1 MTKSSINGE
10 HLNSGKDQLNKTL
23 QLVQNKLKN
32 HIVRTSLDKYLSG
45 TRLLSDFEKIINVIF
60 DSIEK
65 LDEDSIKNINDPL
78 NTFLV
83 NTENENKIYLY
94 HVKII
99 DSINFVIDYAK
110 KRLDFKEENNDSTSS
125 KTLQSKSR
133 NSFIK
138 NIELAETQLINY
150 LLDIGYP
157 RSSIKIDIKLNQSKL
172 QPDII
177 IKYEETI
184 LALIEIKNSK
194 AQRSQ
199 DIGQLAIY
207 YFEILKTQTFL
218 PRLFIVYIKDDLQQ
232 PYEYNISNQGL
243 TKLQNFPSYL
253 DLVNKFNEKN
263 SVSNIEMEKID
274 LNEGTGEPAELG
286 ALNLFTVGSTGNTIG
301 CYRIGSG
308 WTYHAAPYNLTSD
321 TYSILIEFNNE
332 PSANDKSIADS
343 NIYAYEMLKFG
354 KSGHDLSMKASNI
367 LHIWGTNTTAGA
379 TWMDSVDNS
388 GASDLLIWNYTPT
401 IHMNADFN
409 SKGHQ
414 QSAYL
419 KDAKGRV
426 IGLSLNITSTNSPAL
441 QTNIYAS
448 FQKDNPHEDDD
459 DSLEINEDI
468 NAFAKLIAYK
478 DLQTPLSIG
487 LFGKWGSG
495 KSFFM
500 KKLDQKINMLA
511 KDTKDQ
517 AFCNNVVSIEFNA
530 WHYSDTNLWASL
542 VSHIFT
548 KLHEFLEEKNRKEKT
563 IFEELESSKK
573 LISEKENELKKI
585 QTKQKNI
592 NTELERINT
601 EKHSNLAKFTKSKAI
616 GIVNRILE
624 RDDIKQEISK
634 IKGIVDFTNIT
645 DLNEL
650 KEAYQN
656 LSTFKSVIKNFS
668 YLLKHE
674 KGFVIFGSFSIVLF
688 CMAFYYLPHVV
699 NILQDLKDNILL
711 PVLGVIS
718 SWWLLIKPYINR
730 LTSYTVPMKTLMSE
744 WNLYKKQEL
753 EKQSEE
759 EILFL
764 RSQEELELQE
774 IELKKDLYKESIK
787 LLQIEEDI
795 EDIKSGKYLASFIE
809 GRSNS
814 NDYKEHLGLI
824 SLVRDDFEKLTTEI
838 TKHKVFSD
846 DKQEIVIDRIILYID
861 DLDRCQPEKVVQVLE
876 AVHLLLAF
884 ELFVVVVGVDTRW
897 LQGSLNI
904 THQNFQDNELK
915 ITPKQYLEKIFQ
927 IPFMVKPMNEDN
939 KKALVEQLLSQD
951 IKLDTEYVI
960 DNADNKGKRDKNVIE
975 QESSHVLEKDDL
987 TFKSSESP
995 KQKKEELT
1003 EDIEIEYQNQT
1014 KPHVQLRLTAEE
1026 VNYITQLADKIGNT
1040 PRTIK
1045 RFINIYRVIRSHH
1058 IINEIISNF
1067 SQEYPII
1074 ILLLCEVFGDTYE
1087 GESFLEV
1094 ITNEQKSFYDTY
1106 KLENMDSYTQ
1116 LQEFI
1121 GRFQFD
1127 VD

>member
-23 QLVQNKLKN
+23 HLVQNKLKN
-32 HIVRTSLDKYLSG
+32 HIVRTSLETYLSG

-60 DSIEK
+60 ESIEK
-65 LDEDSIKNINDPL
+65 MDEVSIKNLYDHL

-83 NTENENKIYLY
+83 NTESETKISLY

-99 DSINFVIDYAK
+99 DSINFVIDYANK
-110 KRLDFKEENNDSTSS
+110 HLSFNSEDNHSTFNETLRRKSENSI
-125 KTLQSKSR
+125 
-133 NSFIK
+133 IK
-138 NIELAETQLINY
+138 NEEYAKLQLVKH

-157 RSSIKIDIKLNQSKL
+157 RSSIQIDYKLNEVHFQIDIT
-172 QPDII
+172 IE
-177 IKYEETI
+177 YEENI
-184 LALIEIKNSK
+184 IAIIEIKSSQKQKSK
-194 AQRSQ
+194 AIQ
-199 DIGQLAIY
+199 QLSNY
-207 YFEILKTQTFL
+207 YFEIIKTQIFL
-218 PRLFIVYIKDDLQQ
+218 PRLFIAYSNEDLHQ
-232 PYEYNISNQGL
+232 PYEYHISDKVL
-243 TKLQNFPSYL
+243 TRLRNFPSYL
-253 DLVNKFNEKN
+253 DLVNQYNEKK
-263 SVSNIEMEKID
+263 SVSNIEMENID

-286 ALNLFTVGSTGNTIG
+286 ATNLFTVGSTGNTIG
-301 CYRIGSG
+301 CYRIRSG

-321 TYSILIEFNNE
+321 TYSTLIEFNNE

-401 IHMNADFN
+401 IHTNADFN

-542 VSHIFT
+542 VSHIFA

-573 LISEKENELKKI
+573 LISEKENELKKV
-585 QTKQKNI
+585 QTERKRIGK
-592 NTELERINT
+592 ELGRISK
-601 EKHSNLAKFTKSKAI
+601 EKKANLAKLTKSKTI
-616 GIVNRILE
+616 GIVKRILE
-624 RDDIKQEISK
+624 RDDVKQEIEK
-634 IKGIVDFTNIT
+634 IKGVVDIT
-645 DLNEL
+645 DISDFNEL
-650 KEAYQN
+650 KETYQK
-656 LSTFKSVIKNFS
+656 LSTVSGVMKNFL

-674 KGFVIFGSFSIVLF
+674 TRFVVFGLSSIVVSIVVLS
-688 CMAFYYLPHVV
+688 YLPYIV
-699 NILQDLKDNILL
+699 NMMQGLKDNVLL

-718 SWWLLIKPYINR
+718 SWWFVIKPYINR
-730 LTSYTVPMKTLMSE
+730 LTSYTVPMKRLISE
-744 WNLYKKQEL
+744 WNSYK
-753 EKQSEE
+753 
-759 EILFL
+759 
-764 RSQEELELQE
+764 QEELAIQSEKEISFLRVQEELKLQE
-774 IELKKDLYKESIK
+774 LELKKDLHTESSK
-787 LLQIEEDI
+787 LSKIEAEI

-809 GRSNS
+809 GRSSS
-814 NDYKEHLGLI
+814 NDYKDHLGLI

-838 TKHKVFSD
+838 RKHKVLSD
-846 DKQEIVIDRIILYID
+846 DEQEIVIDRIILYID

-884 ELFVVVVGVDTRW
+884 DLFVVVVGVDTRW
-897 LQGSLNI
+897 LKGSLDI
-904 THQNFQDNELK
+904 THKNFTLHELE

-927 IPFMVKPMNEDN
+927 IPFMVKPMNEHN
-939 KKALVEQLLSQD
+939 KKALVEQLLAQD
-951 IKLDTEYVI
+951 IKLDTKYVTDTI
-960 DNADNKGKRDKNVIE
+960 DNNVTKL
-975 QESSHVLEKDDL
+975 ESSSILEKNDL
-987 TFKSSESP
+987 TFNPTMSS
-995 KQKKEELT
+995 KQKNDKLK
-1003 EDIEIEYQNQT
+1003 DDSVNVNQSQAQS
-1014 KPHVQLRLTAEE
+1014 HVQLKLTAEE

-1045 RFINIYRVIRSHH
+1045 RFVNIYRVIRSHH
-1058 IINEIISNF
+1058 IINKIISNF
-1067 SQEYPII
+1067 NQEYPII
-1074 ILLLCEVFGDTYE
+1074 ILLLCEVFWDKNEKT
-1087 GESFLEV
+1087 SFLDA
-1094 ITNEQKSFYDTY
+1094 ITSEQKSFYETY
-1106 KLENMDSYTQ
+1106 KHMNIDSYNH
-1116 LQEFI
+1116 LQVFI